1 MDKVEILSA
10 VVTCLCTLLSIGL
23 SLYIG
28 LARYLIT
35 QEKAV
40 FTDKIRAHEDNAK
53 RDREELEKVRTRCEQ
68 LEKQQGLQAQ
78 LSEHQ
83 RTQLERTQEIV
94 EQIQKEML
102 TKGDHDRS
110 MQTVLDAIKASRP
123 SSANMPAAPRGKR

>member
-1 MDKVEILSA
+1 MEKVEILST
-10 VVTCLCTLLSIGL
+10 VVTTLCALLSIGL

-28 LARYLIT
+28 IVRYLIT
-35 QEKAV
+35 QEKANMY
-40 FTDKIRAHEDNAK
+40 DKIRAHEDTAK
-53 RDREELEKVRTRCEQ
+53 KDRDELEKVRSRCEQ

-102 TKGDHDRS
+102 TKGDHERS
-110 MQTVLDAIKASRP
+110 MLTVLDAIKASRP
-123 SSANMPAAPRGKR
+123 SSTTLPAQRGKR